1 MDWLG
6 SESLVTEIALGWPD
20 CLCDT
25 MMSSSAGSVGVPDP
39 GNREQRQKTLDTAC
53 LMTAAFA
60 QVMIIFLQDS
70 FKLKFVE
77 YEYQFKMYFTVIN
90 TVIVTE

>member
-1 MDWLG
+1 
-6 SESLVTEIALGWPD
+6 
-20 CLCDT
+20 
-25 MMSSSAGSVGVPDP
+25 
-39 GNREQRQKTLDTAC
+39 
-53 LMTAAFA
+53 MTAAFA